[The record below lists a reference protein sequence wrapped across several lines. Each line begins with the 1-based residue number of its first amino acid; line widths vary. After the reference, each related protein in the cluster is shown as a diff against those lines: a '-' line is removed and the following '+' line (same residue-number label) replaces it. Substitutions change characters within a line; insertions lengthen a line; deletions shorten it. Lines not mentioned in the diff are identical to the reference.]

1 METTPSQP
9 ARSFAS
15 DNNAGVHPEILEAIA
30 RANQGHVV
38 AYGDD
43 PYTRSA
49 VKKFEEHFGPDIA
62 VFFTFNG
69 TGANVLGLQ
78 ALTRSF
84 QSVLCSDYAHIYC
97 DECGAPE
104 KHIGCKLIP
113 LPHRDGK
120 ITLDSVRHAYH
131 GIGDQH
137 HSQPRVISITQC
149 HGDGHGLPAGGDS
162 GARTVSLTSM
172 TCSCMWTGRAS
183 RTPPHRLARRCRQ
196 ATRDLGVDVL
206 SFGGTKNG
214 ILGGEAVVFFRP
226 ELACDFLYL
235 RKQSMQLAS
244 KMRFIA
250 AQFEALLTND
260 LWRRSAEHANRMARL
275 LEKEV
280 SRIPE
285 VKIVWKVEAN
295 GVFVQIPRARDRK
308 DQAALLFLYVDR
320 GGVHRALDVL
330 LRHHRRRHSQ
340 FRQGGCRS
348 REGVTDRAHLL
359 AS

>member
-1 METTPSQP
+1 MKTGPTQP

-43 PYTRSA
+43 PYTDSA
-49 VKKFEEHFGPDIA
+49 KKKFEEHFGPDIA

-84 QSVLCSDYAHIYC
+84 QSILCSDYAHIYC

-104 KHIGCKLIP
+104 KHTGCKLIP
-113 LPHRDGK
+113 LPHQDGK
-120 ITLDSVRHAYH
+120 ITLASVRHAYH

-149 HGDGHGLPAGGDS
+149 TEMGTVYQPEEIQTLARFAHERDMFLHVD
-162 GARTVSLTSM
+162 GARMANAAASLGQT
-172 TCSCMWTGRAS
+172 
-183 RTPPHRLARRCRQ
+183 LRQ

-226 ELACDFLYL
+226 ELSRDFLYL

-280 SRIPE
+280 SRIPG
-285 VKIVWKVEAN
+285 VKVVWKVEAN
-295 GVFVQIPRARDRK
+295 GVFVQIPREAIEKIKQHYFFYMWIEEESIVRWMCSFD
-308 DQAALLFLYVDR
+308 
-320 GGVHRALDVL
+320 
-330 LRHHRRRHSQ
+330 
-340 FRQGGCRS
+340 
-348 REGVTDRAHLL
+348 T
-359 AS
+359 